1 MTGIPRDELLAV
13 MGYLLIMVP
22 RDATVVRNQVGNLSI
37 LDADGAYIGYVDFGP
52 GVDPQERVVLLGR

>member
-1 MTGIPRDELLAV
+1 MIGIPRDELLAV

-22 RDATVVRNQVGNLSI
+22 RDATVVRNEVGNLSI
-37 LDADGAYIGYVDFGP
+37 LDADGTYVGYVDFGP